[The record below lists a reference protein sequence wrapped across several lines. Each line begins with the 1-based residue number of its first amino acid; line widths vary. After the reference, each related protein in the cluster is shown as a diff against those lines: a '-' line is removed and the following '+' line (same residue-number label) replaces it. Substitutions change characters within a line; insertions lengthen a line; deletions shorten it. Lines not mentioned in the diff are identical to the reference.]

1 MNYKKIR
8 LFLFKRNIAIFKEDG
23 WNFKIFPDPYRKIK
37 TTFNLEISS
46 FFLFLLNKTKIH
58 PNLVTYF
65 GIFWVYLGV
74 FCFYLNNLFSIFMG
88 LIIFFTKLIP
98 DYIDGALAFLK
109 KKQSSKGHYLDLF
122 AGNINKLGFVIGS
135 LIYIYFSTNNIS
147 IIYCIFF
154 IIFIFFTDPRIYK
167 KRFRVL
173 YDKKTSSHKENIISS
188 KEIIIKKYF
197 KFLNYDGRTSYSD
210 LVILL
215 ILIDYIYEVNIFL
228 NYLPWLWLSLFL
240 MSYLQAWYKFYKK
253 IK

>member
-109 KKQSSKGHYLDLF
+109 K
-122 AGNINKLGFVIGS
+122 
-135 LIYIYFSTNNIS
+135 NNLQKA
-147 IIYCIFF
+147 II
-154 IIFIFFTDPRIYK
+154 
-167 KRFRVL
+167 
-173 YDKKTSSHKENIISS
+173 
-188 KEIIIKKYF
+188 
-197 KFLNYDGRTSYSD
+197 
-210 LVILL
+210 
-215 ILIDYIYEVNIFL
+215 
-228 NYLPWLWLSLFL
+228 
-240 MSYLQAWYKFYKK
+240 
-253 IK
+253 

>member
-109 KKQSSKGHYLDLF
+109 KKQSLKGHYLDLF

-167 KRFRVL
+167 IRFRVL